1 MPWRRPSLSCPL
13 PFARWVHPHPLV
25 LVDGGRLTLVGQ
37 HEGNE
42 AGQAAELLP
51 GLTLTLTLTLCATL
65 VWTAGP
71 VPRGDR
77 CNGRSAPTGLRPIWH
92 LTLSLALTL
101 ALTLTTGEVEE
112 ASSDVAEVSLVTEL
126 LPRNEPDATSRKT
139 YGAARAGES
148 GVAAKGEARVAA
160 KGEARVAASEGW
172 VSDWSEGRVADW
184 AEGWVAAKGEARVA
198 DWGECGV
205 LRKGGVSRGG
215 L

>member
-1 MPWRRPSLSCPL
+1 MNT
-13 PFARWVHPHPLV
+13 HPLV

-37 HEGNE
+37 HEGNK

-51 GLTLTLTLTLCATL
+51 ALTLALALTLTLCATL

-71 VPRGDR
+71 VSRGGR
-77 CNGRSAPTGLRPIWH
+77 CNGRSTPSGLRPIWH

-101 ALTLTTGEVEE
+101 PLTLTTGEVEE
-112 ASSDVAEVSLVTEL
+112 ASSDVAELAIVTEL
-126 LPRNEPDATSRKT
+126 LPRNEPDATSRKN

-184 AEGWVAAKGEARVA
+184 AEGWVAAKGEPRVA
-198 DWGECGV
+198 DWGECRV
-205 LRKGGVSRGG
+205 SRKGGVSRGG

>member
-1 MPWRRPSLSCPL
+1 MNT
-13 PFARWVHPHPLV
+13 HPLV

-37 HEGNE
+37 HEGNK

-51 GLTLTLTLTLCATL
+51 ALTLALALTLTLCATL

-71 VPRGDR
+71 VSRGGR
-77 CNGRSAPTGLRPIWH
+77 CNGRSTPSGLRPIWH

-101 ALTLTTGEVEE
+101 PLTLTTGEVEE
-112 ASSDVAEVSLVTEL
+112 ASSDVAELAIVTEL
-126 LPRNEPDATSRKT
+126 LPRNETDATSRKN

-148 GVAAKGEARVAA
+148 GVAA

-184 AEGWVAAKGEARVA
+184 AEGWVAAKGEPRVA
-198 DWGECGV
+198 DWANAGFRRRAGFLAAGCD
-205 LRKGGVSRGG
+205 RRRGA
-215 L
+215 